1 MNKTYQDSTFSA
13 TETGADPL
21 EALARQGA
29 RQMLQAALEAEVSEY
44 LQRPRYERAEGVENK
59 GYRNGY
65 LPERKLTL
73 GSGAVAVKVPRVSDE
88 PAGERFQS
96 QLVKPYQKRSQTV
109 DELFPKLFIEGLAT
123 RDFEPALRSLL
134 GAESALSPS
143 TVSRLNQQF
152 KVEYEVWGQRRLEES
167 KIVYLYA
174 DGIYLS
180 AGIGD
185 EKACLLIVI
194 GVDQAGVKHFLAL
207 GEGYRESKE
216 GWMEV
221 LGGLKKRGMNAPA
234 LAIGDGALGFWSAL
248 REVFPLTKQQLCWL
262 HKMRN
267 ILNKLPKKE
276 HPEAIERL
284 RAIQRASGR
293 VAAERL
299 ARLLVADWRKIF
311 VEAAICLEMNLE
323 RLLTFYDYPS
333 EHWRHLR
340 TSNVIESPFAAVRLR
355 TDAAKRFRTVKSGV
369 HLIWQLLLKQEK
381 KWLRFCG
388 AEKCASVPLP
398 E

>member
-1 MNKTYQDSTFSA
+1 MKEAYQERLWVTTDA
-13 TETGADPL
+13 AVDPL
-21 EALARQGA
+21 ESLARVGA
-29 RQMLQAALEAEVSEY
+29 QRMLQSALEEEVEAY
-44 LQRPRYERAEGVENK
+44 LQRGRYERKDGTV
-59 GYRNGY
+59 GYRSGY
-65 LPERKLTL
+65 LPERKITL
-73 GSGAVAVKVPRVSDE
+73 GSGSVPIKVPRVSDE
-88 PAGERFQS
+88 PTGEKFRS
-96 QLVKPYQKRSQTV
+96 KLVQPYQKRSQTL
-109 DELFPKLFIEGLAT
+109 DTLFPQLFIEGLAT

-134 GAESALSPS
+134 GAEAALSPS

-152 KVEYEVWGQRRLEES
+152 KAEYCAWQQRPITDS
-167 KIVYLYA
+167 FVYLFA
-174 DGIYLS
+174 DGLYLS

-194 GVDQAGVKHFLAL
+194 GVDTSGRKHFLAL
-207 GEGYRESKE
+207 QEGYRESTE
-216 GWMEV
+216 SWLDV
-221 LGGLKKRGMNAPA
+221 LRDLQKRGLQMPA
-234 LAIGDGALGFWSAL
+234 LAIGDGALGFWAAL

-267 ILNKLPKKE
+267 LLDKLPKKE
-276 HPEAIERL
+276 HDEAVQRL
-284 RAIQRASGR
+284 RALQRASSR
-293 VAAERL
+293 HAAQKL
-299 ARLLVADWRKIF
+299 ARQLIADWRQPYP
-311 VEAAICLEMNLE
+311 AAAANLEEHLE
-323 RLLTFYDYPS
+323 RLLNFYDYPS

-388 AEKCASVPLP
+388 AEKCTQVKLP

>member
-1 MNKTYQDSTFSA
+1 MSTPYQDSTFST
-13 TETGADPL
+13 TETAADPL

-29 RQMLQAALEAEVSEY
+29 RQMLQAALEAEVAEH
-44 LQRPRYERAEGVENK
+44 LQRQRYQRGDTPR

-65 LPERKLTL
+65 LPERTLTL

-88 PAGERFQS
+88 PDGERFES
-96 QLVKPYQKRSQTV
+96 KLIKPYQKRSQTV
-109 DELFPKLFIEGLAT
+109 EALFPKLFIEGLAT
-123 RDFEPALRSLL
+123 RDFEPALRALL
-134 GAESALSPS
+134 GTESALSPS

-152 KVEYEVWGQRRLEES
+152 KAEYEAWGKRSLAETRF
-167 KIVYLYA
+167 VYLYA
-174 DGIYLS
+174 DGIYLA

-185 EKACLLIVI
+185 EKACLLIVL
-194 GVDQAGVKHFLAL
+194 GVDTSGRKHFLAL

-216 GWMEV
+216 SWLGV
-221 LGGLKKRGMNAPA
+221 LRDLRDRGMNAPA
-234 LAIGDGALGFWSAL
+234 LAIGDGALGFWAAL
-248 REVFPLTKQQLCWL
+248 GELFPMTKQQLCWL
-262 HKMRN
+262 HKTRN
-267 ILNKLPKKE
+267 VLDKLPKKE
-276 HPEAIERL
+276 HHEAVQRL

-293 VAAERL
+293 GAAEKL
-299 ARLLVADWRKIF
+299 ARQLISDWRKAYP
-311 VEAAICLEMNLE
+311 AAASCLEVNLE
-323 RLLTFYDYPS
+323 RLLAFYDYPS

-381 KWLRFCG
+381 NWLRFCG
-388 AEKCASVPLP
+388 AEKCATVPLP